1 MAFCPL
7 QKRLGTTMLRLI
19 CLRFLMLWCFSL
31 QILMSWFF
39 GLGIQ
44 VSWYICLHDLVFII
58 IVKTKKSRIIIWII
72 LLKNISIVLI
82 YAISIWIMLHNRIKI
97 INRILYSL
105 VTFVQSMTTCKG
117 SQNKTST
124 ILYR

>member
-7 QKRLGTTMLRLI
+7 QKRLGITMLRLI

-31 QILMSWFF
+31 QIMMSWFF
-39 GLGIQ
+39 GLGIP

-82 YAISIWIMLHNRIKI
+82 YAISIWIMLHKRIKI

-117 SQNKTST
+117 SQNKTTT